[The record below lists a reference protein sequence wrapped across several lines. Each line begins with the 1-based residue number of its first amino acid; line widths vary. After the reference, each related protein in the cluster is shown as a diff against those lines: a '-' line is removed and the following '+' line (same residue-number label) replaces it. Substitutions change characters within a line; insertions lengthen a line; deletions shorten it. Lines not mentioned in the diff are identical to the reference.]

1 MRYYVMLTQQ
11 KNISMANKKGD
22 NYSMYTAPEFEMVTN
37 DLADVLSGPS
47 FGGTGLPPVPMG

>member
-1 MRYYVMLTQQ
+1 
-11 KNISMANKKGD
+11 MANKKGD